1 MRQSNFWTLRLNG
14 GGITKSLTCCCPR
27 IIVSNM
33 KRCLTLAFPM
43 AISATIIGLTV
54 SQTIAVKEEAIAR
67 IAAALPDAAPAKPAK
82 ARKLLVFSKTAGFRH
97 GSIEVGALSLTELG
111 KKTGAFEVTH
121 SEDESVFEKN
131 SLANFDAVIMLNTTG
146 EVFRPKEWPADTA
159 EKKNAQDREARLKAN
174 LLAFVREGKG
184 LAGIHAAT
192 DTYKKWKEYNDMMG
206 GAFVSHPWHKNV
218 PLKNLEPKS
227 PVNAAFSGEGFEV
240 TDEIYQFRDD
250 TALRS
255 ERRMLL
261 GLDADKMDLSKGS
274 RGDKGY
280 PVSWIDTYGQGR
292 VFYCSLGHRNEI
304 FWNPA
309 VLKHYLAGIQYAL
322 GDLEADAT
330 PLTP

>member
-1 MRQSNFWTLRLNG
+1 MVQIPGCECLSG
-14 GGITKSLTCCCPR
+14 GVTMPLTYCGPR
-27 IIVSNM
+27 IIVSTM
-33 KRCLTLAFPM
+33 KCCQALAFPM
-43 AISATIIGLTV
+43 AFGAAIIGLTV
-54 SQTIAVKEEAIAR
+54 SQTIAVKEEAIAK

-121 SEDESVFEKN
+121 SEDESVFEKD
-131 SLANFDAVIMLNTTG
+131 SLAGFDAVIMLNTTG
-146 EVFRPKEWPADTA
+146 EVFRPKDWPADA
-159 EKKNAQDREARLKAN
+159 EEKKKAQGRETRLKSN

-184 LAGIHAAT
+184 LAGMHAAT

-206 GAFVSHPWHKNV
+206 GAFVSHPWHENV
-218 PLKNLEPKS
+218 PLKNLDPKS
-227 PVNAAFSGEGFEV
+227 PVNAALSGKGFKV

-250 TALRS
+250 TALRN

-261 GLDADKMDLSKGS
+261 GLDADKMDPSKGS

-280 PVSWIDTYGQGR
+280 PVSWIDTYGKGR
-292 VFYCSLGHRNEI
+292 VFYCSLGHRDEI
-304 FWNPA
+304 FWNPV

-322 GDLEADAT
+322 GDLKADAT